1 MRTVVLLVALLS
13 TPILAGTIEEA
24 RTLMVQG
31 RYEQAAEVL
40 EGALR
45 DEALKAS
52 ALVEITR
59 LYNETEDYEKG
70 VDYGEQAIEALP
82 ESSAAHLEYARALKF
97 KMNKISRMKAMFLIG
112 TYKTELRKA
121 LELDPENVE
130 ARVEEIGFFIYA
142 PGVIGGS
149 KTKAQER
156 IDSLKKTAW
165 RDAMLMQAELQRKQ
179 EDPAGASR
187 TYGEMIGRDAE
198 DAVARQAL
206 AFTLQSNGKYREAD
220 RHFGML
226 LEGHDARKSMMARYQ
241 LARSRVLG
249 EYEQQKAVDFL
260 LGYIERLTD
269 SIRGVPSESSAFW
282 RLGLA
287 YKQLGRVNKAREALE
302 KAVALDGDNEQ
313 ARNSL
318 QKLERG

>member
-1 MRTVVLLVALLS
+1 MRTVVLLLALLS
-13 TPILAGTIEEA
+13 TPILAGPIEEA
-24 RTLMVQG
+24 RTLTERG
-31 RYEQAAEVL
+31 RYGQAAEVL
-40 EGALR
+40 EEALR
-45 DEALKAS
+45 DAALKAA

-70 VDYGEQAIEALP
+70 VAYGEQAIEALP

-97 KMNKISRMKAMFLIG
+97 KMNRISRMKATFLIG
-112 TYKTELRKA
+112 TYKRELRKA
-121 LELDPENVE
+121 LELDPQSVE
-130 ARVEEIGFFIYA
+130 ARVEEIGFFIYS

-156 IDSLKKTAW
+156 IASLKKIAW
-165 RDAMLMQAELQRKQ
+165 RDAMLMQAELQRNQ
-179 EDPAGASR
+179 EDPTGAIR
-187 TYGEMIGRDAE
+187 TYDEMIGRDAE
-198 DAVARQAL
+198 DATARLEL
-206 AFTLQSNGKYREAD
+206 AFTLQSSGKYREAD
-220 RHFGML
+220 RHFGVL

-249 EYEQQKAVDFL
+249 EYEQQKAVDYL

-287 YKQLGRVNKAREALE
+287 YEQLGRVNEARKALE
-302 KAVALDGDNEQ
+302 TAVALDRDNER
-313 ARNSL
+313 ARDSL
-318 QKLERG
+318 QKL